1 MGMYI
6 IRDTNIKFFRS
17 APSFVKTEN
26 NGEKMNKAAIT
37 KHEIYNK
44 LIGFSEQDLD
54 AIANFIDFMRHK
66 KQLEAKKVIKL
77 EGILKDK
84 DIDLYALKE
93 FKQQTWQHVDQEFSN
108 G

>member
-1 MGMYI
+1 
-6 IRDTNIKFFRS
+6 
-17 APSFVKTEN
+17 
-26 NGEKMNKAAIT
+26 MNKAAIT

-84 DIDLYALKE
+84 NIDLYALKE

>member
-1 MGMYI
+1 
-6 IRDTNIKFFRS
+6 
-17 APSFVKTEN
+17 
-26 NGEKMNKAAIT
+26 MNKAAIT

-84 DIDLYALKE
+84 NIDLYALKE
-93 FKQQTWQHVDQEFSN
+93 FKHQTWQHVDQEFSN

>member
-1 MGMYI
+1 MG
-6 IRDTNIKFFRS
+6 
-17 APSFVKTEN
+17 A
-26 NGEKMNKAAIT
+26 KMNKAAIA

-66 KQLEAKKVIKL
+66 KKLEAKKVIKL
-77 EGILKDK
+77 GGILKDY